1 MPTTAQG
8 SLFAAGSHTS
18 WKAAVAS
25 DKRRGAKMRAYLC
38 LLGSRGPVTDH
49 EAAHALTLPLSSICS
64 IRNGAMTAQLVTK
77 AFETRMG
84 PYGHENQVWDLTREG
99 QAAVPVMRG

>member
-1 MPTTAQG
+1 MPTTLQG

-18 WKAAVAS
+18 WKAAVNS

-64 IRNGAMTAQLVTK
+64 IRNGAITAQLVTK
-77 AFETRMG
+77 GFTTRTG
-84 PYGHENQVWDLTREG
+84 PHGHQNATWDLTREG
-99 QAAVPVMRG
+99 QAAVRVMRG